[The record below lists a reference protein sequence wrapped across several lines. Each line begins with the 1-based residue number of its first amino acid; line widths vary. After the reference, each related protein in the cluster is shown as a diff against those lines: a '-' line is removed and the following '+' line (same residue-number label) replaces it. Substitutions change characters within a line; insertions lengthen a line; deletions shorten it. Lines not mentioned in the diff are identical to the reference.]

1 MKKELLFVALFA
13 TCSAISNLAL
23 ANTPEYTIKS
33 WQIGIIDR
41 PSGAFGMSPS
51 TKDPDFSNPVL
62 SLTLDGKVGIGTSEP
77 LQDLHIVG
85 GNIMISKTSTKT
97 RADGSNNGS
106 ILFGADVNNKDK
118 NSRRGSW
125 GIEYVS
131 TDSEGYGLNFWKVG
145 GFNYAL
151 FLQNNGNIGIGTKS
165 PAYKLDVI
173 GTIRAREILVDLNG
187 VGGADFVFD
196 TDYRLR
202 PLSEVQSFIAENKH
216 LPEIQSAKDMQQNGV
231 SVNELQFQLLQKIEE
246 LTLYIIDQ
254 DRQIKDLQQK
264 VEQLQK

>member
-1 MKKELLFVALFA
+1 MKRLNLLMFLCIAVVTSTYAQ
-13 TCSAISNLAL
+13 I
-23 ANTPEYTIKS
+23 TIED
-33 WQIGIIDR
+33 WQIGVVNGSDGTLGVSITSD
-41 PSGAFGMSPS
+41 
-51 TKDPDFSNPVL
+51 DPDFTEPIVSV
-62 SLTLDGKVGIGTSEP
+62 TQEGKVGVGTSAP
-77 LQDLHIVG
+77 LQDLHVVG

-106 ILFGADVNNKDK
+106 ILFGADVNDKDK

-196 TDYRLR
+196 TNYRLR
-202 PLSEVQSFIAENKH
+202 PLSEVQSFIAEN
-216 LPEIQSAKDMQQNGV
+216 
-231 SVNELQFQLLQKIEE
+231 
-246 LTLYIIDQ
+246 
-254 DRQIKDLQQK
+254 
-264 VEQLQK
+264 

>member
-1 MKKELLFVALFA
+1 MKKTLLFVALF
-13 TCSAISNLAL
+13 AISNLAL

-33 WQIGIIDR
+33 WQVGIIDR
-41 PSGAFGMSPS
+41 PSGTFGISP
-51 TKDPDFSNPVL
+51 TTLDPDFCKPLVG
-62 SLTLDGKVGIGTSEP
+62 LTLDGKMGIGTLYP
-77 LQDLHIVG
+77 QQNLHIVD
-85 GNIMISKTSTKT
+85 GNILISRTSTKT
-97 RADGSNNGS
+97 RAAGSKNGS
-106 ILFGADVNNKDK
+106 ILFGSETSNKDGYQYG
-118 NSRRGSW
+118 RW
-125 GIEYVS
+125 GIEYL
-131 TDSEGYGLNFWKVG
+131 DSEQDGYGLNFWKTWEPNVG

-151 FLQNNGNIGIGTKS
+151 FLKNNGNIGIGTKN

-196 TDYRLR
+196 TDYCLR
-202 PLSEVQSFIAENKH
+202 PLSEVQSFITENKH

-246 LTLYIIDQ
+246 LTLYIIEQDQ
-254 DRQIKDLQQK
+254 QIKDLQQK

>member
-1 MKKELLFVALFA
+1 MFLCIAVATSTYA
-13 TCSAISNLAL
+13 QI
-23 ANTPEYTIKS
+23 TIED
-33 WQIGIIDR
+33 WQIGVVNGSD
-41 PSGAFGMSPS
+41 GTLGVS
-51 TKDPDFSNPVL
+51 TTSDDPKFTEPML
-62 SLTLDGKVGIGTSEP
+62 SVTQEGKVGIGTQYP
-77 LQDLHIVG
+77 QQDLHIVD
-85 GNIMISKTSTKT
+85 GNILISRTSTKT

-106 ILFGADVNNKDK
+106 ILFGADVNDKDK

-196 TDYRLR
+196 TNYRLR
-202 PLSEVQSFIAENKH
+202 PLSEVQSFITKTNTCPRYN
-216 LPEIQSAKDMQQNGV
+216 LP
-231 SVNELQFQLLQKIEE
+231 KICSR
-246 LTLYIIDQ
+246 TA
-254 DRQIKDLQQK
+254 
-264 VEQLQK
+264 

>member
-1 MKKELLFVALFA
+1 MKRSILSSLVIISSIVAMA
-13 TCSAISNLAL
+13 GTPAI
-23 ANTPEYTIKS
+23 TVED
-33 WQIGIIDR
+33 WQIGVVNGSD
-41 PSGAFGMSPS
+41 GTLGVS
-51 TKDPDFSNPVL
+51 TTSDDPKFTEPMVSV
-62 SLTLDGKVGIGTSEP
+62 TQEGKVGIGTSEP
-77 LQDLHIVG
+77 LQDLHVVG
-85 GNIMISKTSTKT
+85 GNIMISKTSAKT

-106 ILFGADVNNKDK
+106 ILFGADVNDKDK

-196 TDYRLR
+196 TNYRLR

-246 LTLYIIDQ
+246 LTLYIIEQDQ
-254 DRQIKDLQQK
+254 QIKDLQQK
-264 VEQLQK
+264 VEQLQQ

>member
-1 MKKELLFVALFA
+1 MKRLNLLMFLCIAVVTSTYAQ
-13 TCSAISNLAL
+13 I
-23 ANTPEYTIKS
+23 TIED
-33 WQIGIIDR
+33 WQIGVVNGSDGTLGVSITSD
-41 PSGAFGMSPS
+41 
-51 TKDPDFSNPVL
+51 DPDFTEPIVSV
-62 SLTLDGKVGIGTSEP
+62 TQEGKVGVGTSAP
-77 LQDLHIVG
+77 LQDLHVVG

-97 RADGSNNGS
+97 RADGGS
-106 ILFGADVNNKDK
+106 ILFGADVNDKDK

-196 TDYRLR
+196 TNYRLR

-216 LPEIQSAKDMQQNGV
+216 LPEIQFAKDMQQNGV

-246 LTLYIIDQ
+246 LTLYIIEQDQ
-254 DRQIKDLQQK
+254 QIKDLQQK
-264 VEQLQK
+264 VEQLQQ